1 MGRRV
6 EMTAAFADYRIKDD
20 SEYQRRLEIESRGI
34 VTDYPVKTPDEHDQ
48 QEAEK
53 LAVLWR
59 EGDKSTSGGK
69 QGTRVMPALERAC
82 FVCGKM
88 CVPPKSSRNAFC
100 SDKCKSIRKAET
112 RRNAWRNQ
120 NAKRQ
125 RSN

>member
-1 MGRRV
+1 
-6 EMTAAFADYRIKDD
+6 MTTAFANYRIKDD
-20 SEYQRRLEIESRGI
+20 SEYQRRLEVESRGI

-53 LAVLWR
+53 LAALWR
-59 EGDKSTSGGK
+59 DGDKSSAGGK
-69 QGTRVMPALERAC
+69 QGTRVMPVLERAC

-100 SDKCKSIRKAET
+100 SDKCKSK
-112 RRNAWRNQ
+112 RNAWRNQ

-125 RSN
+125 RRN